1 MIYPT
6 SIPGFS
12 YSSPKAP
19 SAEKP
24 APQELTTVTT
34 HCNKNHKHTPEYP
47 HTTFTALQTA
57 GRVNPDNTWIC
68 MLKPL

>member
-6 SIPGFS
+6 SILDFS
-12 YSSPKAP
+12 YSAPKAP

-34 HCNKNHKHTPEYP
+34 HCNKNHKYPPECP
-47 HTTFTALQTA
+47 HTTFTRPVNSWEGKAA
-57 GRVNPDNTWIC
+57 GQHLD
-68 MLKPL
+68 MYA